1 MITTMQQNSIIY
13 KKKSTFYGI
22 GICSQMFL
30 YSVSTNSHLIVLY
43 KQYINQVV
51 IKKLI
56 SIDPLLVC
64 IFVVSL
70 TISRPI

>member
-1 MITTMQQNSIIY
+1 MQQNSIIY

-30 YSVSTNSHLIVLY
+30 YSVSTHSHLTVLY

-51 IKKLI
+51 IKKT
-56 SIDPLLVC
+56 D
-64 IFVVSL
+64 FH
-70 TISRPI
+70 